1 MTDITDNKKQ
11 FLDPAIKGTL
21 SLLESVKKHAPKVKR
36 VVITSSFAA
45 ILDMSKGTWPEH
57 TYTEA
62 DWNPVTY
69 EDAASASNPGVPY
82 SASKTFAEKA
92 AFNFVEHEKPQFT
105 VINFFDRVQGSH

>member
-1 MTDITDNKKQ
+1 MVGITDNKKQ
-11 FLDPAIKGTL
+11 FLDPAIKGTVG
-21 SLLESVKKHAPKVKR
+21 LLESVNNHAPKVKR

-45 ILDMSKGTWPEH
+45 ILDMSKGTWAEH

-69 EDAASASNPGVPY
+69 EDAASASNPGVAY

-92 AFNFVEHEKPQFT
+92 AFNFVEHNKPRFT
-105 VINFFDRVQGSH
+105 VRYFFE